1 MALEISTA
9 DSQDYKFNPINFG
22 TIHFSVKA
30 SNDAHIALTSTN
42 SNKPP
47 KYEIFIGGWG
57 NTKSSIRKNNEEP
70 DKVLVDT
77 PKILNGNEARGFWIK
92 WGGGFIGVGKQG
104 EAQPFMAW
112 QDDESLNIA
121 FFGVRTGW
129 GASGVWTIEDNI
141 YINTE
146 NSMEYIFRYIMH
158 GSISFSV
165 SCENDAHI
173 ALTTKAKESEP
184 MVEILLG
191 GWKNTA
197 SAIRYNKQ
205 KPDKVHIDTSQL
217 LSKNTPKKFVIFWRD
232 GLIEVFHD
240 KYKLFEWM
248 NPKPFIVSHYGVRT
262 SWGALGEW
270 HINGSADEQ
279 FRSEIEIPKSDNIK
293 AKAPPVLTPGWN
305 IGGDI
310 LGPVQWVR
318 ASNGQIPPNALQG
331 GFDTNNEQ
339 LYVARAEHNGALIPG
354 KLVPSHGVTYV
365 AWGGIENPKEN
376 YEVLC
381 NCNATWIKANN
392 GEIPVGALSSGHTE
406 EGEPLFVGRGKHNG
420 CVTVGKVQPSH
431 NVCYIPFGGEE
442 VALDEYEVL
451 LA

>member
-129 GASGVWTIEDNI
+129 GASGVWTIE
-141 YINTE
+141 
-146 NSMEYIFRYIMH
+146 
-158 GSISFSV
+158 
-165 SCENDAHI
+165 
-173 ALTTKAKESEP
+173 
-184 MVEILLG
+184 
-191 GWKNTA
+191 
-197 SAIRYNKQ
+197 
-205 KPDKVHIDTSQL
+205 
-217 LSKNTPKKFVIFWRD
+217 
-232 GLIEVFHD
+232 
-240 KYKLFEWM
+240 
-248 NPKPFIVSHYGVRT
+248 
-262 SWGALGEW
+262 
-270 HINGSADEQ
+270 
-279 FRSEIEIPKSDNIK
+279 
-293 AKAPPVLTPGWN
+293 APPVLTPGWN

-420 CVTVGKVQPSH
+420 CVTVGKVTSNNNENNDKDLNVLILDLLKNYIEKPSDDH
-431 NVCYIPFGGEE
+431 DVFGAYVSMEMRNLKTPNAQKKLRTEIRNAISRVVKEETLMNITDSSDDKEYIFLNSLHTSNTLSRTSSLEIIEP
-442 VALDEYEVL
+442 DCKI
-451 LA
+451 